1 MYKLFL
7 PAVLLSAAL
16 NTSAAE
22 QLLVCET
29 TNPGVAMTLKLVT
42 AEGVQPKVYSHTRGG
57 WRPTCETA
65 GIERQGEEFRK
76 AEVQLDGSKYL
87 CMVKHYQTYPK
98 VISHYESEISFSGG
112 DRQTRV
118 WLGPDK
124 SGTPI
129 VKNYKCE
136 VR

>member
-1 MYKLFL
+1 MYRLFV
-7 PAVLLSAAL
+7 PAVLLSTAL
-16 NTSAAE
+16 HVSAAE

-42 AEGVQPKVYSHTRGG
+42 VEGAQPKVYSQTAGG

-65 GIERQGEEFRK
+65 GIERQGEELRK
-76 AEVQLDGSKYL
+76 AEVKLDGSKYL
-87 CMVKHYQTYPK
+87 CTVKHYQSYPK
-98 VISHYESEISFSGG
+98 VISHYESEINFSGG